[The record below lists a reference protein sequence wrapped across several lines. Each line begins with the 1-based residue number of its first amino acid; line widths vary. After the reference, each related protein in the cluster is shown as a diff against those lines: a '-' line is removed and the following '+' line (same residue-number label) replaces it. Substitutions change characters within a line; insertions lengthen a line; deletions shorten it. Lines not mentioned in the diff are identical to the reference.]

1 MRELREILTASA
13 DRTRGVEEALSA
25 ARIPI
30 HLAASVWKTPLTR
43 LLVVQPVENER
54 ERDPRR
60 RTVVPFRHGARG
72 LAQISSVT
80 TVTADITSLLLLAE
94 LDLLSSLQDRFAQVA
109 IPWSTT
115 EWLLNESHSCRF
127 HQPSRVKVAKNL
139 RELIANSTLR
149 VCAAPEPPKLLVD
162 EVGRELAELLQSAKL
177 TNGRVVRPL
186 PVHCIRSFMEQ
197 EADLGAYAPLLMTTL
212 QFLDVLDTD
221 AVIDHQSTE
230 QARRLLASIDQ
241 REPLGP
247 GDPGTGPLLLDDVAI
262 AYLAGA
268 GLLDALQRSKRALQV
283 HPLMVSRLEQ
293 LIHTEAETAHALEVL
308 SRLRLWLRDGITASR
323 VQVLPRVQVDNEP
336 VGLEMRVLQ
345 ELLGDF
351 GSTDAILIDDRMLGV
366 HWRATDQ
373 SGRNVLTIDALD
385 LLNEFVRVGS
395 LTSQGRL
402 HTHHRLRSRG
412 FVCVP
417 VELEELQ
424 DYLAARDIDPETG
437 QLLESAELRAIREN
451 LQRFRS
457 TAILQQPVETPY
469 LDRLRITGFLAIRS
483 IWVDSSVPIPTAIAR
498 TDWLWRALMTTPL
511 DWAHTI
517 VDPTGVV
524 KSHNRIRQ

>member
-1 MRELREILTASA
+1 MGRWEDFADIVNREWPDRQKGDSRHLLQLAQLAANVDQHQAMELTREAVRKAIQDPEILASAGSLAVRLGQDEEAIPWISESCRLSPPDRGPVKTAGMRELREILTASA

-94 LDLLSSLQDRFAQVA
+94 LDLLSSFQDRFAQVA

-247 GDPGTGPLLLDDVAI
+247 SDPGTGPLLLRA
-262 AYLAGA
+262 ALPFFSKQSLA
-268 GLLDALQRSKRALQV
+268 
-283 HPLMVSRLEQ
+283 
-293 LIHTEAETAHALEVL
+293 
-308 SRLRLWLRDGITASR
+308 
-323 VQVLPRVQVDNEP
+323 N
-336 VGLEMRVLQ
+336 
-345 ELLGDF
+345 
-351 GSTDAILIDDRMLGV
+351 
-366 HWRATDQ
+366 
-373 SGRNVLTIDALD
+373 
-385 LLNEFVRVGS
+385 
-395 LTSQGRL
+395 
-402 HTHHRLRSRG
+402 
-412 FVCVP
+412 
-417 VELEELQ
+417 
-424 DYLAARDIDPETG
+424 AAR
-437 QLLESAELRAIREN
+437 ELSN
-451 LQRFRS
+451 MGYQ
-457 TAILQQPVETPY
+457 V
-469 LDRLRITGFLAIRS
+469 RLKKI
-483 IWVDSSVPIPTAIAR
+483 PIADAAGT
-498 TDWLWRALMTTPL
+498 
-511 DWAHTI
+511 
-517 VDPTGVV
+517 
-524 KSHNRIRQ
+524 